1 MIRRLDEFV
10 CELICCHFCHSLWI
24 LKSLIYRTLK
34 RNVKM
39 TANEIILLLG
49 LKLNSLI
56 VLWYN
61 EEHSQRMAYLEDGVS
76 NS

>member
-1 MIRRLDEFV
+1 M
-10 CELICCHFCHSLWI
+10 
-24 LKSLIYRTLK
+24 

-39 TANEIILLLG
+39 TANEIILIFG
-49 LKLNSLI
+49 FKLNSVI

-61 EEHSQRMAYLEDGVS
+61 KEHSQRIIYFADGVS

>member
-1 MIRRLDEFV
+1 
-10 CELICCHFCHSLWI
+10 
-24 LKSLIYRTLK
+24 
-34 RNVKM
+34 M
-39 TANEIILLLG
+39 TAKEIILIFV

-61 EEHSQRMAYLEDGVS
+61 EEHSQRMIYFADGVS

>member
-1 MIRRLDEFV
+1 M
-10 CELICCHFCHSLWI
+10 
-24 LKSLIYRTLK
+24 

-39 TANEIILLLG
+39 TANEIILIFG
-49 LKLNSLI
+49 LKLNSVM

-61 EEHSQRMAYLEDGVS
+61 EEHSQRMIYYADGVS

>member
-1 MIRRLDEFV
+1 M
-10 CELICCHFCHSLWI
+10 
-24 LKSLIYRTLK
+24 

-39 TANEIILLLG
+39 TENEIILIFG
-49 LKLNSLI
+49 LKFNSMI

-61 EEHSQRMAYLEDGVS
+61 EEHSQRIIYLADGVS

>member
-1 MIRRLDEFV
+1 
-10 CELICCHFCHSLWI
+10 
-24 LKSLIYRTLK
+24 
-34 RNVKM
+34 M
-39 TANEIILLLG
+39 TANDFILIFG

-61 EEHSQRMAYLEDGVS
+61 EEHSQRIIYFADGVW

>member
-1 MIRRLDEFV
+1 MI
-10 CELICCHFCHSLWI
+10 
-24 LKSLIYRTLK
+24 
-34 RNVKM
+34 
-39 TANEIILLLG
+39 ANEIILIFG

-61 EEHSQRMAYLEDGVS
+61 EEHSQRIIYFADGVW

>member
-1 MIRRLDEFV
+1 M
-10 CELICCHFCHSLWI
+10 
-24 LKSLIYRTLK
+24 

-39 TANEIILLLG
+39 TANEIILIFG
-49 LKLNSLI
+49 LKLNSVM

-61 EEHSQRMAYLEDGVS
+61 EEHSQRMIYFADGVS

>member
-1 MIRRLDEFV
+1 
-10 CELICCHFCHSLWI
+10 
-24 LKSLIYRTLK
+24 
-34 RNVKM
+34 M

-49 LKLNSLI
+49 LKLNSLK

-61 EEHSQRMAYLEDGVS
+61 VEHSQRMIYFADGVS

>member
-1 MIRRLDEFV
+1 M
-10 CELICCHFCHSLWI
+10 
-24 LKSLIYRTLK
+24 

-39 TANEIILLLG
+39 TANEIILIFG
-49 LKLNSLI
+49 LKFNSMI

-61 EEHSQRMAYLEDGVS
+61 EEHSQRIIYLADGVS

>member
-1 MIRRLDEFV
+1 M
-10 CELICCHFCHSLWI
+10 
-24 LKSLIYRTLK
+24 

-39 TANEIILLLG
+39 TENEIILIFG
-49 LKLNSLI
+49 LKLNSVI

-61 EEHSQRMAYLEDGVS
+61 EEHSQRMIYFADGVS